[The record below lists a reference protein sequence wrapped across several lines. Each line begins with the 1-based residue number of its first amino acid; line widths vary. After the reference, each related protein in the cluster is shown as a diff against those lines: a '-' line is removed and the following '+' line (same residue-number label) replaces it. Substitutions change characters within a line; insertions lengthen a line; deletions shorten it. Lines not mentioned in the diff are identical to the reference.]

1 MKGNEKLQRAPP
13 PPRPPK
19 KGSLLFKQC
28 PVNSIIQQRA
38 MVRQAREI
46 SQAKEERRNGTLKYE
61 TFRWRNTAEHN
72 ATKC

>member
-1 MKGNEKLQRAPP
+1 MKSCSVCQKENKKKN
-13 PPRPPK
+13 K

-61 TFRWRNTAEHN
+61 TFRWGNTAEHN